1 MGDYFVCSKTDPVV
15 ETKAGKVRGFRLN
28 TTYAFHGIHYA
39 EADRFQMPQPE
50 SKMRWRTAMY
60 VRF

>member
-39 EADRFQMPQPE
+39 EADRFQMPH
-50 SKMRWRTAMY
+50 TAMY

>member
-39 EADRFQMPQPE
+39 EADRFQMPQPV
-50 SKMRWRTAMY
+50 KPWKAG
-60 VRF
+60 